1 MTQWYVR
8 ADGDPV
14 GPLSTDLVV
23 RGIQAGRVP
32 AHAAVMDSAD
42 GAWRPIAT
50 VPAFAAALQG
60 GAPAPQAQPPAVAAP
75 APVPSSVPRWQPV
88 VGVVG
93 SLFLTLV
100 ACGLLSKSR
109 SPITARTEPTTPPP
123 VVSTARPEPPR
134 EPTLAEKLRDTKRLP
149 DAMEL
154 ILPGVQ
160 DTQDKPD
167 TASSILALWMSNNPS
182 WSAIEQLPETTHARI
197 LKDSQAER
205 GKRLCV
211 SGQVV
216 QIAREQGTKLF
227 YGTLFGEAG
236 RMTYYYAVG
245 STGDIV
251 DGHRARFCGV
261 SAGRFS
267 YENTGGGT
275 THAVRLVGMF
285 DLPENRKL

>member
-1 MTQWYVR
+1 MTQWYIR
-8 ADGDPV
+8 ADGEPV

-32 AHAAVMDSAD
+32 AHAAVMDAAD
-42 GAWRPIAT
+42 GAWRPLST
-50 VPAFAAALQG
+50 VPTFATALQG
-60 GAPAPQAQPPAVAAP
+60 GVLPAQPPTP
-75 APVPSSVPRWQPV
+75 AEATLPPLPSQTRWQPV
-88 VGVVG
+88 VGILGVLVLIPVAL
-93 SLFLTLV
+93 SLF
-100 ACGLLSKSR
+100 SKSR
-109 SPITARTEPTTPPP
+109 QPEATRPATTAPPP
-123 VVSTARPEPPR
+123 VTVTAKPEPPR
-134 EPTLAEKLRDTKRLP
+134 EPALAEKLRDTKRLP
-149 DAMEL
+149 DALALLVADIE
-154 ILPGVQ
+154 
-160 DTQDKPD
+160 DTRDKPD
-167 TASSILALWMSNNPS
+167 RASSILALWMGEHPS
-182 WSAIEQLPETTHARI
+182 WSAIERLPETTHAKI
-197 LKDSQAER
+197 MKDSESER

-216 QIAREQGTKLF
+216 QIAKEQGTKLF
-227 YGTLFGEAG
+227 FGTMSDDSG
-236 RMTYYYAVG
+236 RMTYYYAAG